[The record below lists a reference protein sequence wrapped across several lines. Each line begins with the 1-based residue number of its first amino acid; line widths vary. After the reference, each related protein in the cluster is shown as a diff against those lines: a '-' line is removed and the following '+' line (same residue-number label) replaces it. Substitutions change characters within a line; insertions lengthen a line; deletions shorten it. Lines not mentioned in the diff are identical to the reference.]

1 MNKHVKAA
9 NEKRIEAIIKNLEAR
24 NMSGYY
30 CETAEDAKRKIL
42 SMIGEDVLVSWGGS
56 VSLDELG
63 IKKELKNVLDGTAPT
78 PEEALENRRKAFMAD
93 VYLTGTNAITM
104 DGKLVNID
112 KTGNRVAAMCFGP
125 KKVIVVA
132 GVNKIV
138 ENEEAAVGR
147 IRTEA
152 CVPNAIRLGL
162 MTPCAVTGKC
172 AECLGK
178 SLCCYTVT
186 TRASAVKDRIH
197 VLLVNEN
204 LGY

>member
-42 SMIGEDVLVSWGGS
+42 SMIGEDELVSWGGS

>member
-1 MNKHVKAA
+1 M
-9 NEKRIEAIIKNLEAR
+9 
-24 NMSGYY
+24 
-30 CETAEDAKRKIL
+30 
-42 SMIGEDVLVSWGGS
+42 
-56 VSLDELG
+56 
-63 IKKELKNVLDGTAPT
+63 
-78 PEEALENRRKAFMAD
+78 ENRRKAFMAD

-152 CVPNAIRLGL
+152 V
-162 MTPCAVTGKC
+162 
-172 AECLGK
+172 
-178 SLCCYTVT
+178 SYTHLDVYK
-186 TRASAVKDRIH
+186 RQA
-197 VLLVNEN
+197 
-204 LGY
+204 

>member
-1 MNKHVKAA
+1 MNEYVKEA
-9 NEKRIEAIIKNLEAR
+9 NKKRIEAIIEKLETR

-30 CETAEDAKRKIL
+30 CETPEEAKKQIL
-42 SMIGEDVLVSWGGS
+42 SMIGPEDLVSWGGS
-56 VSLDELG
+56 SSLDELG
-63 IKKELKNVLDGTAPT
+63 IKGELKNVLDGTAPSK
-78 PEEALENRRKAFMAD
+78 EEAVENRRKAFLAD

-125 KKVIVVA
+125 KKVIVIA

-138 ENEEAAVGR
+138 ENEDAAVGR

-172 AECLGK
+172 AECLGQ
-178 SLCCYTVT
+178 SMCCYTVT

-197 VLLVNEN
+197 VVLVNEN

>member
-42 SMIGEDVLVSWGGS
+42 SMIGEDELVSWGGS

-112 KTGNRVAAMCFGP
+112 KTGNRVAAMCFGT

>member
-9 NEKRIEAIIKNLEAR
+9 NEKRIEAIIKNLETR

-42 SMIGEDVLVSWGGS
+42 SMIGEDELVSWGGS

-63 IKKELKNVLDGTAPT
+63 IKKELKNVLDGTAPM

>member
-1 MNKHVKAA
+1 MNEHVKEA
-9 NEKRIEAIIKNLEAR
+9 NKKRIEAIIKNLETR

-30 CETAEDAKRKIL
+30 CETAEDAKNKIL
-42 SMIGEDVLVSWGGS
+42 SMISEGDLISWGGS
-56 VSLDELG
+56 ASLDELG
-63 IKKELKNVLDGTAPT
+63 IKKELKNVLDGTAPSK
-78 PEEALENRRKAFMAD
+78 EEALENRRKAFMAD
-93 VYLTGTNAITM
+93 VYLTGTNAVTM
-104 DGKLVNID
+104 DGELVNID

-132 GVNKIV
+132 GINKIV
-138 ENEEAAVGR
+138 ENEDAAVGR

-172 AECLGK
+172 AHCLGQ
-178 SLCCYTVT
+178 SMCCYTVT
-186 TRASAVKDRIH
+186 TRASAIKDRIH
-197 VLLVNEN
+197 IILVNEH